1 MIDMIRAIATQT
13 SARLAPRRRRAATFI
28 EYVILAGIAV
38 VIGAIILGGF
48 TGVFNKFFSNF
59 SL

>member
-1 MIDMIRAIATQT
+1 MTNKIQQLAKAST
-13 SARLAPRRRRAATFI
+13 SRLARRSRRAATFI

-38 VIGAIILGGF
+38 VIGAIILAGF
-48 TGVFNKFFSNF
+48 TGVFNNFFKNF